1 MTQVHFTLKQEEIQ
15 NLIDESVEQSE
26 FLNSKGNASEY
37 LRELIDREMRKA
49 NGLEDEYSHENILDV
64 INYKTA
70 IITVM
75 LNQLM
80 KSYPELDRKS
90 WSEKNVSF
98 EQNWSKTFREA
109 SGHYRTLFEK

>member
-1 MTQVHFTLKQEEIQ
+1 MNEPMLNKTFRLTE
-15 NLIDESVEQSE
+15 EQSE

-37 LRELIDREMRKA
+37 LRDLLDREIRKD
-49 NGLEDEYSHENILDV
+49 NNLEKEEYSHENILDV

-80 KSYPELDRKS
+80 KASPELDRKS

-98 EQNWSKTFREA
+98 EQNWSKTFGEA
-109 SGHYRTLFEK
+109 SSHYRNLFKK